1 MKLYSENDSY
11 KIYNGDM
18 LDMLQV
24 IKPESIDAIVCDPP
38 YELGFMNKSW
48 DSTGIAFK
56 KETWENCFE
65 VLKPGGYL
73 LAFGGS
79 RTYHRIACAIEDA
92 GFEIR
97 DCVMY
102 LYGCYSSDTQVLTNE
117 GWKYFYE
124 LNKTEKVLQWD
135 KDNDKLSWIKPL
147 NYFEYNIDDELILLQ
162 NRHTEQL
169 ITKNHKVVCD
179 IKKDHKQYHNKYD
192 YIEAQ
197 KILKS
202 DFVKL
207 PLASYY
213 YGSLHYKYAYII
225 GWFLTDA
232 WIHKDGKAVCFSQS
246 KKDKLVKLKNE
257 LERLKEKGLCKYSE
271 YIRKSKKENQ
281 QEEHSFYVTGK
292 IANYLINEFPNR
304 EFKEEFIELDKESKD
319 KLLEGLIDGDGSSRE
334 NSSSHTFWS
343 KKDFRN
349 NILSAMLTTMGY
361 RNYIS
366 YSEGHK
372 GVVFNTKHQTTEI
385 QYKHKKENVKYS
397 GKVYCLQTET
407 GAFVVRRKGK
417 PFISGNSGFPKS
429 MDIAKQIDKK
439 GGNDYSKQFAIDL
452 KKARESKNL
461 TMKYCDDKY
470 CNGSTNWS
478 WYEGRKDGCRVPDYQ
493 TYLEIIKEFPELEKY
508 KELIKEAEREV
519 VGKKEYTNDKNVMN
533 ISNYNGE
540 RVHLDITIP
549 STDLAKEWQGW
560 GTCLKPAYEPIIVAR
575 KPFKGSVVDNIIK
588 YRVGGINID
597 ECRVV
602 CNDKVKMNIRD
613 TSSCSDGW
621 NRPWMDDKEKDKLRQ
636 EIAIE
641 KANNLGRFPANVI
654 LTYDETDFDEVCG
667 GMPYTK
673 NNTKTHSAKN
683 SDNNVNF
690 NASKSV
696 NVIGY
701 EDSGSASRYFY
712 CAKASKKDRDEGL
725 DAFQDKTFHSVLNQK
740 NGSGDRLDGA
750 KTPIR
755 KNIHPTCKPTE
766 LMQYLVR
773 LVSPKGATILDP
785 FMGSGSTGK
794 AVMFENRERDANYK
808 FIGIELT
815 DEYLPIAQAR
825 IEYAR
830 DKFKY
835 DLEQEKVTKGKQNIF
850 DFMESE
856 E

>member
-24 IKPESIDAIVCDPP
+24 IEPESIDAIVCDPP

-56 KETWENCFE
+56 KETWENCLK

-102 LYGCYSSDTQVLTNE
+102 LYGCGFSKS
-117 GWKYFYE
+117 
-124 LNKTEKVLQWD
+124 
-135 KDNDKLSWIKPL
+135 
-147 NYFEYNIDDELILLQ
+147 YNIG
-162 NRHTEQL
+162 
-169 ITKNHKVVCD
+169 
-179 IKKDHKQYHNKYD
+179 
-192 YIEAQ
+192 
-197 KILKS
+197 
-202 DFVKL
+202 
-207 PLASYY
+207 LA
-213 YGSLHYKYAYII
+213 
-225 GWFLTDA
+225 
-232 WIHKDGKAVCFSQS
+232 
-246 KKDKLVKLKNE
+246 
-257 LERLKEKGLCKYSE
+257 
-271 YIRKSKKENQ
+271 
-281 QEEHSFYVTGK
+281 
-292 IANYLINEFPNR
+292 
-304 EFKEEFIELDKESKD
+304 
-319 KLLEGLIDGDGSSRE
+319 
-334 NSSSHTFWS
+334 
-343 KKDFRN
+343 
-349 NILSAMLTTMGY
+349 
-361 RNYIS
+361 
-366 YSEGHK
+366 
-372 GVVFNTKHQTTEI
+372 
-385 QYKHKKENVKYS
+385 
-397 GKVYCLQTET
+397 
-407 GAFVVRRKGK
+407 
-417 PFISGNSGFPKS
+417 
-429 MDIAKQIDKK
+429 IDKK
-439 GGNDYSKQFAIDL
+439 NGVDNRTGNIRADGVNNQNICCDF
-452 KKARESKNL
+452 KA
-461 TMKYCDDKY
+461 MKPKF
-470 CNGSTNWS
+470 
-478 WYEGRKDGCRVPDYQ
+478 E
-493 TYLEIIKEFPELEKY
+493 
-508 KELIKEAEREV
+508 ERIAQ
-519 VGKKEYTNDKNVMN
+519 N
-533 ISNYNGE
+533 
-540 RVHLDITIP
+540 
-549 STDLAKEWQGW
+549 EWQGW

-588 YRVGGINID
+588 YRVGGLNID
-597 ECRVV
+597 ECRVGETGGIKKV
-602 CNDKVKMNIRD
+602 NIIKNSGSKICRFGCDGDK
-613 TSSCSDGW
+613 
-621 NRPWMDDKEKDKLRQ
+621 
-636 EIAIE
+636 IE
-641 KANNLGRFPANVI
+641 TGEGRFPANVI
-654 LTYDETDFDEVCG
+654 TDGSEEVAK
-667 GMPYTK
+667 GMP
-673 NNTKTHSAKN
+673 NTTSTPIAEESAM
-683 SDNNVNF
+683 
-690 NASKSV
+690 
-696 NVIGY
+696 
-701 EDSGSASRYFY
+701 RYFY
-712 CAKASKKDRDEGL
+712 SAKASKKDRDEGL

>member
-24 IKPESIDAIVCDPP
+24 IEPESIDAIVCDPP

-56 KETWENCFE
+56 KETWQNCFE

-97 DCVMY
+97 DCIMY
-102 LYGCYSSDTQVLTNE
+102 LYGSGFSKSHNIGLAIDKKNGVQSEVVGVGKSGCNSRAYQS
-117 GWKYFYE
+117 
-124 LNKTEKVLQWD
+124 EK
-135 KDNDKLSWIKPL
+135 PTTAG
-147 NYFEYNIDDELILLQ
+147 NY
-162 NRHTEQL
+162 
-169 ITKNHKVVCD
+169 D
-179 IKKDHKQYHNKYD
+179 IKK
-192 YIEAQ
+192 
-197 KILKS
+197 
-202 DFVKL
+202 
-207 PLASYY
+207 
-213 YGSLHYKYAYII
+213 
-225 GWFLTDA
+225 
-232 WIHKDGKAVCFSQS
+232 SQ
-246 KKDKLVKLKNE
+246 N
-257 LERLKEKGLCKYSE
+257 
-271 YIRKSKKENQ
+271 
-281 QEEHSFYVTGK
+281 
-292 IANYLINEFPNR
+292 
-304 EFKEEFIELDKESKD
+304 
-319 KLLEGLIDGDGSSRE
+319 
-334 NSSSHTFWS
+334 
-343 KKDFRN
+343 
-349 NILSAMLTTMGY
+349 
-361 RNYIS
+361 
-366 YSEGHK
+366 
-372 GVVFNTKHQTTEI
+372 
-385 QYKHKKENVKYS
+385 
-397 GKVYCLQTET
+397 
-407 GAFVVRRKGK
+407 
-417 PFISGNSGFPKS
+417 
-429 MDIAKQIDKK
+429 
-439 GGNDYSKQFAIDL
+439 
-452 KKARESKNL
+452 
-461 TMKYCDDKY
+461 
-470 CNGSTNWS
+470 
-478 WYEGRKDGCRVPDYQ
+478 
-493 TYLEIIKEFPELEKY
+493 
-508 KELIKEAEREV
+508 
-519 VGKKEYTNDKNVMN
+519 
-533 ISNYNGE
+533 
-540 RVHLDITIP
+540 
-549 STDLAKEWQGW
+549 EWQGW

-856 E
+856 D

>member
-56 KETWENCFE
+56 KETWHNCFE

-97 DCVMY
+97 DCIMY
-102 LYGCYSSDTQVLTNE
+102 LYGTGFSKS
-117 GWKYFYE
+117 
-124 LNKTEKVLQWD
+124 
-135 KDNDKLSWIKPL
+135 
-147 NYFEYNIDDELILLQ
+147 YNIG
-162 NRHTEQL
+162 
-169 ITKNHKVVCD
+169 
-179 IKKDHKQYHNKYD
+179 
-192 YIEAQ
+192 
-197 KILKS
+197 
-202 DFVKL
+202 
-207 PLASYY
+207 LA
-213 YGSLHYKYAYII
+213 I
-225 GWFLTDA
+225 
-232 WIHKDGKAVCFSQS
+232 
-246 KKDKLVKLKNE
+246 
-257 LERLKEKGLCKYSE
+257 
-271 YIRKSKKENQ
+271 
-281 QEEHSFYVTGK
+281 
-292 IANYLINEFPNR
+292 
-304 EFKEEFIELDKESKD
+304 
-319 KLLEGLIDGDGSSRE
+319 
-334 NSSSHTFWS
+334 
-343 KKDFRN
+343 
-349 NILSAMLTTMGY
+349 
-361 RNYIS
+361 
-366 YSEGHK
+366 
-372 GVVFNTKHQTTEI
+372 
-385 QYKHKKENVKYS
+385 
-397 GKVYCLQTET
+397 
-407 GAFVVRRKGK
+407 
-417 PFISGNSGFPKS
+417 
-429 MDIAKQIDKK
+429 
-439 GGNDYSKQFAIDL
+439 
-452 KKARESKNL
+452 
-461 TMKYCDDKY
+461 
-470 CNGSTNWS
+470 
-478 WYEGRKDGCRVPDYQ
+478 
-493 TYLEIIKEFPELEKY
+493 
-508 KELIKEAEREV
+508 
-519 VGKKEYTNDKNVMN
+519 GKKNGVDNRTGN
-533 ISNYNGE
+533 IRTDGVNNQNICYDFKAMKPKFEE
-540 RVHLDITIP
+540 RI
-549 STDLAKEWQGW
+549 AQNEWQGW

-597 ECRVV
+597 ECKIG
-602 CNDKVKMNIRD
+602 N
-613 TSSCSDGW
+613 
-621 NRPWMDDKEKDKLRQ
+621 EKRTQFCGKSNGRIYSEYSQKNAHFETVED
-636 EIAIE
+636 
-641 KANNLGRFPANVI
+641 RFPANVI

-725 DAFQDKTFHSVLNQK
+725 DAFEERKTT
-740 NGSGDRLDGA
+740 DGCIRA
-750 KTPIR
+750 NVETARKFGANSALR

>member
-97 DCVMY
+97 DCIMY

-334 NSSSHTFWS
+334 NSYSHTFWS

-429 MDIAKQIDKK
+429 MDIAK
-439 GGNDYSKQFAIDL
+439 AL
-452 KKARESKNL
+452 
-461 TMKYCDDKY
+461 
-470 CNGSTNWS
+470 
-478 WYEGRKDGCRVPDYQ
+478 EGKLQP
-493 TYLEIIKEFPELEKY
+493 T
-508 KELIKEAEREV
+508 
-519 VGKKEYTNDKNVMN
+519 
-533 ISNYNGE
+533 
-540 RVHLDITIP
+540 
-549 STDLAKEWQGW
+549 TDLAKEWQGW

-588 YRVGGINID
+588 YRVGGLNID
-597 ECRVV
+597 ECRVGETGGIKKV
-602 CNDKVKMNIRD
+602 NIIKNSGSKICRFGCDGDK
-613 TSSCSDGW
+613 
-621 NRPWMDDKEKDKLRQ
+621 
-636 EIAIE
+636 IE
-641 KANNLGRFPANVI
+641 TGEGRFPANVI
-654 LTYDETDFDEVCG
+654 TDGSEEVKSGFPETKSSGGNYTMQDF
-667 GMPYTK
+667 
-673 NNTKTHSAKN
+673 S
-683 SDNNVNF
+683 NF
-690 NASKSV
+690 KSSMMHFT
-696 NVIGY
+696 NKKCEKPRINCDKQFPI
-701 EDSGSASRYFY
+701 DSGSAMRYFY
-712 CAKASKKDRDEGL
+712 SAKASKKDRDEGL
-725 DAFQDKTFHSVLNQK
+725 DAFQERKTT
-740 NGSGDRLDGA
+740 DGCIRA
-750 KTPIR
+750 NVETARKFGANSALR

>member
-24 IKPESIDAIVCDPP
+24 IEPESIDAIVCDPP

-56 KETWENCFE
+56 KETWQNCFE

-213 YGSLHYKYAYII
+213 YGNLHYKYAYII

-246 KKDKLVKLKNE
+246 KQDKLVKLKNE

-334 NSSSHTFWS
+334 NSYSHTFWS

-549 STDLAKEWQGW
+549 STNLAKQWQGW

-588 YRVGGINID
+588 YRVGGLNID
-597 ECRVV
+597 ECRVG
-602 CNDKVKMNIRD
+602 N
-613 TSSCSDGW
+613 
-621 NRPWMDDKEKDKLRQ
+621 EKRTQFSGKSNGRIYSEYSQ
-636 EIAIE
+636 KNAHFETVE
-641 KANNLGRFPANVI
+641 GRFPTNVI
-654 LTYDETDFDEVCG
+654 TDGSEEVAKGMPNTTSKYDENNRQEKEIHRRNNDVLTYGYKQRVAG
-667 GMPYTK
+667 G
-673 NNTKTHSAKN
+673 
-683 SDNNVNF
+683 F
-690 NASKSV
+690 N
-696 NVIGY
+696 
-701 EDSGSASRYFY
+701 DSGSAMRYFY
-712 CAKASKKDRDEGL
+712 SAKASKKDRDEGL
-725 DAFQDKTFHSVLNQK
+725 DAFELKKTT
-740 NGSGDRLDGA
+740 DGCIRA
-750 KTPIR
+750 NVETARKFGANSALR

-850 DFMESE
+850 DFIESE
-856 E
+856 D

>member
-56 KETWENCFE
+56 KETWQNCFE

-213 YGSLHYKYAYII
+213 YGNLHYKYAYII

-334 NSSSHTFWS
+334 NSYSHTFWS

-429 MDIAKQIDKK
+429 MDIAKALEGKLTLGSSNPKDFKK
-439 GGNDYSKQFAIDL
+439 LNGEQVTRGNWGYAKMQLEQGYRNKNYDTEA
-452 KKARESKNL
+452 ES
-461 TMKYCDDKY
+461 
-470 CNGSTNWS
+470 
-478 WYEGRKDGCRVPDYQ
+478 E
-493 TYLEIIKEFPELEKY
+493 TYLGKLEP
-508 KELIKEAEREV
+508 
-519 VGKKEYTNDKNVMN
+519 T
-533 ISNYNGE
+533 
-540 RVHLDITIP
+540 
-549 STDLAKEWQGW
+549 TDLAKEWQGW

-575 KPFKGSVVDNIIK
+575 KPFKGSVVNNIIK

-597 ECRVV
+597 ECRVDATGEIIGR
-602 CNDKVKMNIRD
+602 NNPNNPFSGIFHSKNTKGLDTTNI
-613 TSSCSDGW
+613 
-621 NRPWMDDKEKDKLRQ
+621 
-636 EIAIE
+636 
-641 KANNLGRFPANVI
+641 NNGRFPANVI
-654 LTYDETDFDEVCG
+654 TDGSEEVAK
-667 GMPYTK
+667 GMP
-673 NNTKTHSAKN
+673 NTTSTQIAEESAM
-683 SDNNVNF
+683 
-690 NASKSV
+690 
-696 NVIGY
+696 
-701 EDSGSASRYFY
+701 RYFY
-712 CAKASKKDRDEGL
+712 SAKASKKDRDEGL
-725 DAFQDKTFHSVLNQK
+725 DAFEERKTT
-740 NGSGDRLDGA
+740 DGCIRA
-750 KTPIR
+750 NVETARKFGANSALR

-835 DLEQEKVTKGKQNIF
+835 DLEQEKVTNGKQNIF
-850 DFMESE
+850 DFIESE

>member
-24 IKPESIDAIVCDPP
+24 IKPESIDAIICDPP

-56 KETWENCFE
+56 KETWQNCFE

-334 NSSSHTFWS
+334 NSYSHTFWS

-366 YSEGHK
+366 YNEGHK

-429 MDIAKQIDKK
+429 KDIAKALEGKLTLGSSNPKDFKK
-439 GGNDYSKQFAIDL
+439 LNGEQVTRGNWGYATMQLEQGYRNKNYDTEA
-452 KKARESKNL
+452 ES
-461 TMKYCDDKY
+461 
-470 CNGSTNWS
+470 
-478 WYEGRKDGCRVPDYQ
+478 E
-493 TYLEIIKEFPELEKY
+493 TYLGKLEP
-508 KELIKEAEREV
+508 
-519 VGKKEYTNDKNVMN
+519 T
-533 ISNYNGE
+533 
-540 RVHLDITIP
+540 
-549 STDLAKEWQGW
+549 TDLAKEWQGW

-588 YRVGGINID
+588 YRVGGINING
-597 ECRVV
+597 CKIG
-602 CNDKVKMNIRD
+602 N
-613 TSSCSDGW
+613 
-621 NRPWMDDKEKDKLRQ
+621 EKRTQFSGKSNGRIYSEYSQ
-636 EIAIE
+636 KNAHFETVE
-641 KANNLGRFPANVI
+641 GRFPANVI
-654 LTYDETDFDEVCG
+654 TDGSEEVAK
-667 GMPYTK
+667 GMP
-673 NNTKTHSAKN
+673 NTTSTPIAEESAM
-683 SDNNVNF
+683 
-690 NASKSV
+690 
-696 NVIGY
+696 
-701 EDSGSASRYFY
+701 RYFY
-712 CAKASKKDRDEGL
+712 SAKASKKDRDEGL
-725 DAFQDKTFHSVLNQK
+725 DAFEERKTT
-740 NGSGDRLDGA
+740 DGCIRA
-750 KTPIR
+750 NVETARNFGANSALR

>member
-56 KETWENCFE
+56 KETWQNCFE

-102 LYGCYSSDTQVLTNE
+102 LYGCGFSKS
-117 GWKYFYE
+117 
-124 LNKTEKVLQWD
+124 
-135 KDNDKLSWIKPL
+135 
-147 NYFEYNIDDELILLQ
+147 YNIGLAIDK
-162 NRHTEQL
+162 
-169 ITKNHKVVCD
+169 KNGVESEVVGVGKSGCNSRAYQSEKPTTAGNYD
-179 IKKDHKQYHNKYD
+179 IKK
-192 YIEAQ
+192 
-197 KILKS
+197 
-202 DFVKL
+202 
-207 PLASYY
+207 
-213 YGSLHYKYAYII
+213 
-225 GWFLTDA
+225 
-232 WIHKDGKAVCFSQS
+232 SQ
-246 KKDKLVKLKNE
+246 N
-257 LERLKEKGLCKYSE
+257 
-271 YIRKSKKENQ
+271 
-281 QEEHSFYVTGK
+281 
-292 IANYLINEFPNR
+292 
-304 EFKEEFIELDKESKD
+304 
-319 KLLEGLIDGDGSSRE
+319 
-334 NSSSHTFWS
+334 
-343 KKDFRN
+343 
-349 NILSAMLTTMGY
+349 
-361 RNYIS
+361 
-366 YSEGHK
+366 
-372 GVVFNTKHQTTEI
+372 
-385 QYKHKKENVKYS
+385 
-397 GKVYCLQTET
+397 
-407 GAFVVRRKGK
+407 
-417 PFISGNSGFPKS
+417 
-429 MDIAKQIDKK
+429 
-439 GGNDYSKQFAIDL
+439 
-452 KKARESKNL
+452 
-461 TMKYCDDKY
+461 
-470 CNGSTNWS
+470 
-478 WYEGRKDGCRVPDYQ
+478 
-493 TYLEIIKEFPELEKY
+493 
-508 KELIKEAEREV
+508 
-519 VGKKEYTNDKNVMN
+519 
-533 ISNYNGE
+533 
-540 RVHLDITIP
+540 
-549 STDLAKEWQGW
+549 EWQGW

-588 YRVGGINID
+588 YRVGGLNID
-597 ECRVV
+597 ECKIG
-602 CNDKVKMNIRD
+602 N
-613 TSSCSDGW
+613 
-621 NRPWMDDKEKDKLRQ
+621 EKRTQFSGKSNGRIYSEYSQ
-636 EIAIE
+636 KNAHFETVE
-641 KANNLGRFPANVI
+641 GRFPANVI
-654 LTYDETDFDEVCG
+654 TDGSEEVAK
-667 GMPYTK
+667 GMP
-673 NNTKTHSAKN
+673 NTTSTPIAEE
-683 SDNNVNF
+683 S
-690 NASKSV
+690 SM
-696 NVIGY
+696 
-701 EDSGSASRYFY
+701 RYFY
-712 CAKASKKDRDEGL
+712 SAKASKKDRDEGL

-808 FIGIELT
+808 FVGIELT

>member
-56 KETWENCFE
+56 KETWQNCFE

-97 DCVMY
+97 DCIMY
-102 LYGCYSSDTQVLTNE
+102 LYGT
-117 GWKYFYE
+117 
-124 LNKTEKVLQWD
+124 
-135 KDNDKLSWIKPL
+135 
-147 NYFEYNIDDELILLQ
+147 
-162 NRHTEQL
+162 
-169 ITKNHKVVCD
+169 
-179 IKKDHKQYHNKYD
+179 
-192 YIEAQ
+192 
-197 KILKS
+197 
-202 DFVKL
+202 
-207 PLASYY
+207 
-213 YGSLHYKYAYII
+213 
-225 GWFLTDA
+225 
-232 WIHKDGKAVCFSQS
+232 
-246 KKDKLVKLKNE
+246 
-257 LERLKEKGLCKYSE
+257 
-271 YIRKSKKENQ
+271 
-281 QEEHSFYVTGK
+281 
-292 IANYLINEFPNR
+292 
-304 EFKEEFIELDKESKD
+304 
-319 KLLEGLIDGDGSSRE
+319 
-334 NSSSHTFWS
+334 
-343 KKDFRN
+343 
-349 NILSAMLTTMGY
+349 
-361 RNYIS
+361 
-366 YSEGHK
+366 
-372 GVVFNTKHQTTEI
+372 
-385 QYKHKKENVKYS
+385 
-397 GKVYCLQTET
+397 
-407 GAFVVRRKGK
+407 
-417 PFISGNSGFPKS
+417 GFPKS
-429 MDIAKQIDKK
+429 MDIAKALEGKLTLGSSNPKDFKKLNGEQITR
-439 GGNDYSKQFAIDL
+439 GNWGYATMQLEQGYRNKNYDTEA
-452 KKARESKNL
+452 ES
-461 TMKYCDDKY
+461 
-470 CNGSTNWS
+470 
-478 WYEGRKDGCRVPDYQ
+478 E
-493 TYLEIIKEFPELEKY
+493 TYLGKLEP
-508 KELIKEAEREV
+508 
-519 VGKKEYTNDKNVMN
+519 T
-533 ISNYNGE
+533 
-540 RVHLDITIP
+540 
-549 STDLAKEWQGW
+549 TDLAKEWQGW

-597 ECRVV
+597 GCKIG
-602 CNDKVKMNIRD
+602 N
-613 TSSCSDGW
+613 
-621 NRPWMDDKEKDKLRQ
+621 EKRTQFSGKSNGRIYSEYSQ
-636 EIAIE
+636 KNAHFETVE
-641 KANNLGRFPANVI
+641 GRFPANVI

-725 DAFQDKTFHSVLNQK
+725 DAFEERKTT
-740 NGSGDRLDGA
+740 DGCIRA
-750 KTPIR
+750 NVETARKFGANSALR

-766 LMQYLVR
+766 LMQYLIR

-856 E
+856 D

>member
-56 KETWENCFE
+56 KETWQNCFE

-246 KKDKLVKLKNE
+246 KKDKLIKLKNE

-271 YIRKSKKENQ
+271 YIKKAKKENQ

-304 EFKEEFIELDKESKD
+304 EFKE
-319 KLLEGLIDGDGSSRE
+319 
-334 NSSSHTFWS
+334 
-343 KKDFRN
+343 
-349 NILSAMLTTMGY
+349 
-361 RNYIS
+361 
-366 YSEGHK
+366 
-372 GVVFNTKHQTTEI
+372 
-385 QYKHKKENVKYS
+385 
-397 GKVYCLQTET
+397 
-407 GAFVVRRKGK
+407 
-417 PFISGNSGFPKS
+417 
-429 MDIAKQIDKK
+429 
-439 GGNDYSKQFAIDL
+439 
-452 KKARESKNL
+452 
-461 TMKYCDDKY
+461 
-470 CNGSTNWS
+470 
-478 WYEGRKDGCRVPDYQ
+478 
-493 TYLEIIKEFPELEKY
+493 EFPELEKY

-549 STDLAKEWQGW
+549 STDLAKKWQGW

-597 ECRVV
+597 GCKIG
-602 CNDKVKMNIRD
+602 N
-613 TSSCSDGW
+613 
-621 NRPWMDDKEKDKLRQ
+621 EKRTQFCGKSNGRIYSEYSQ
-636 EIAIE
+636 KNAHFETVE
-641 KANNLGRFPANVI
+641 GRFPANVI
-654 LTYDETDFDEVCG
+654 TDGSEEVAK
-667 GMPYTK
+667 GMP
-673 NNTKTHSAKN
+673 NTTSSPIAEKSAM
-683 SDNNVNF
+683 
-690 NASKSV
+690 
-696 NVIGY
+696 
-701 EDSGSASRYFY
+701 RYFY
-712 CAKASKKDRDEGL
+712 SAKASKKDRDEGL
-725 DAFQDKTFHSVLNQK
+725 DNLNDGLLRRVRPDKNDDKPTGLNK
-740 NGSGDRLDGA
+740 DPRFA
-750 KTPIR
+750 PVVR

-808 FIGIELT
+808 FVGIELT

-850 DFMESE
+850 DFIESE
-856 E
+856 K